1 MKIKQ
6 ITKVSTICEILN
18 SCNVGKRMFRK
29 FDKLIK
35 FYLTLPVTA
44 ASAERAFSTLN
55 RLKNTLRNS
64 MTQSRLNHCLLTH
77 IYKEKL
83 DEIDPYQ
90 IMSTFIASN
99 DKRQAFFELIV
110 LFEINDFF
118 VMKFL
123 YLVMIHKFLR

>member
-6 ITKVSTICEILN
+6 ITKMISTICDILN
-18 SCNVGKRMFRK
+18 SCDIGKQMFRE

-35 FYLTLPVTA
+35 LYLTVPVTT

-64 MTQSRLNHCLLTH
+64 MTQSRLNHRLLTH

-83 DEIDPYQ
+83 DEIDSYMYNTR
-90 IMSTFIASN
+90 I
-99 DKRQAFFELIV
+99 
-110 LFEINDFF
+110 
-118 VMKFL
+118 
-123 YLVMIHKFLR
+123 

>member
-1 MKIKQ
+1 
-6 ITKVSTICEILN
+6 
-18 SCNVGKRMFRK
+18 MFRE

-35 FYLTLPVTA
+35 LYLTLPVTT

-77 IYKEKL
+77 IHKEKL
-83 DEIDPYQ
+83 DEIDPNQ

-99 DKRQAFFELIV
+99 EKRQAFFGSIV
-110 LFEINDFF
+110 
-118 VMKFL
+118 
-123 YLVMIHKFLR
+123 